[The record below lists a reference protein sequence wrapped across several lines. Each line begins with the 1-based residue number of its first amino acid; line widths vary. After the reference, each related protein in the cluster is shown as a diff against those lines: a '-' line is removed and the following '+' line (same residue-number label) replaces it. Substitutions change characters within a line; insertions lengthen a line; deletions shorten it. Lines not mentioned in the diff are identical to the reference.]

1 MGRIS
6 YKKWEKNYPKVAKK
20 YTEDKCLK
28 CAKVPLRLGSGPSA
42 KMPKVGKAKE
52 RKQKGKEH
60 REKKVKGKR
69 TKEKEFP
76 AVGPRPFESLK
87 VCDRAFG

>member
-1 MGRIS
+1 
-6 YKKWEKNYPKVAKK
+6 
-20 YTEDKCLK
+20 
-28 CAKVPLRLGSGPSA
+28 
-42 KMPKVGKAKE
+42 MPKVGKAKE

>member
-1 MGRIS
+1 LPFS
-6 YKKWEKNYPKVAKK
+6 F
-20 YTEDKCLK
+20 EDIIKRK
-28 CAKVPLRLGSGPSA
+28 GQVKRKEEVP